1 MRVTKRLRG
10 EERGAVMMIVAISL
24 IVLLGM
30 LVLTVDLGRMVAVK
44 REMVRAAD
52 AAALAAAQE
61 CAFGND
67 SGAATSAALQIAGTN
82 HDGASLASPLIF
94 VPPGECDNP
103 TLGGAK
109 LVTVKV
115 TTSLD
120 MFFAPIF
127 GINTG
132 SVVAQ
137 ATATWATPGAAPIS
151 VNAVPLAACKAA
163 SLQGQTECTLEYS
176 SDQFQEPRWGILVL
190 ELWNQPDTW
199 CPEPASYT
207 DNIISSGGIWPLPEP
222 VPAYDCLDSSGN
234 QATNWQSLKGK
245 TFWFPVVDLPNSK
258 LANGMLVKDDPGCT
272 KGPQCRIVSAWVTD
286 FVKMKVL
293 DVKPGNPEVLTVEL
307 VPSHGSIAGIEIRLV
322 D

>member
-24 IVLLGM
+24 FVLVGM

-61 CAFGND
+61 CAFGNG

-94 VPPGECDNP
+94 DSPTACDDL
-103 TLGGAK
+103 TSGGAK
-109 LVTVKV
+109 LVTVKL
-115 TTSLD
+115 TTSLN

-127 GINTG
+127 GINSG

-137 ATATWATPGAAPIS
+137 ATATWATPGTVPIS
-151 VNAVPLAACKAA
+151 VNAAPLEVCKAA
-163 SLQGQTECTLEYS
+163 SSQGPTECTFEYS

-190 ELWNQPDTW
+190 ELWNQPDTS
-199 CPEPASYT
+199 CPVSASYT
-207 DNIISSGGIWPLPEP
+207 NNIISGGGIWPLPEP

-234 QATNWQSLKGK
+234 QASTWMSLKGK
-245 TFWFPVVDLPNSK
+245 TFWFPVVDIPTSI
-258 LANGMLVKDDPGCT
+258 LANGNLVENDPGCT
-272 KGPQCRIVSAWVTD
+272 SGPQCRIVSAWVTD

-307 VPSHGSIAGIEIRLV
+307 VPSRSSIAGMEIRLV